1 MSIVLTY
8 ITRFKT
14 RIKNLSIYLLASLI
28 PMLVSMIA
36 NPFVAKNM
44 SPTDYAITGY
54 YMAFNILLGPLVHFY
69 LINYYT
75 KKYFE
80 FTKDERK
87 ELRATILKM
96 LIFFSF
102 LLFFVALLGIYIYT
116 TLFNKESQLPFFP
129 YALMALLP
137 LPLNGI
143 FSLGLVDFRMTRDSK
158 MFFKYSVTKGLMT
171 TACLILFV
179 VLFKMGA
186 FGYLGSTLLISF
198 AIFLF
203 LLFKNKDQLKIPFS
217 KHFAKESILFCWPLV
232 IASMLTFFSN
242 GYDKVLLE
250 RTGDVVALGIYS
262 VGFTMAHH
270 LHVFSNSINDTFQ
283 PDIYE
288 SIVKNNFKRCF
299 KVVTIKLLLMLA
311 VVGLFILFAPFL
323 VRILT
328 AGRYVASTPFARIL
342 SLASITSMMY
352 YSMSQVTVALGYT
365 SITLYN
371 KILGSILSVLSFGIL
386 IPAFGAYGAAWGGVL
401 SFFYFF
407 LGNVIMVVI
416 KYKITHRY
424 DNRNF
429 NIPPTN

>member
-1 MSIVLTY
+1 MSIFSKY

-14 RIKNLSIYLLASLI
+14 QIKNLSIYLLASLI
-28 PMLVSMIA
+28 PMLVSMVM

-54 YMAFNILLGPLVHFY
+54 YTAFNTLLGPLVSFY

-75 KKYFE
+75 KRFFE
-80 FTKDERK
+80 FSDEGRK
-87 ELRATILKM
+87 KLRATILKM

-102 LLFFVALLGIYIYT
+102 MLFLVALLGVYIYSAF
-116 TLFNKESQLPFFP
+116 FNKESQLPFFP

-158 MFFKYSVTKGLMT
+158 SFFYYSVSKGLLA
-171 TACLILFV
+171 TAFLVLFV
-179 VLFKMGA
+179 VVLKLGA
-186 FGYLGSTLLISF
+186 FGYLGSSLLIAF
-198 AIFLF
+198 AFFIFLF
-203 LLFKNKDQLKIPFS
+203 IKNKEQLKIPFN
-217 KHFAKESILFCWPLV
+217 KTIAKESILFCWPLV

-242 GYDKVLLE
+242 GYDKVFLE

-288 SIVKNNFKRCF
+288 SIVKINYKRCLR
-299 KVVTIKLLLMLA
+299 VVLIKLLLMAA
-311 VVGLFILFAPFL
+311 VVGVFILFAPFL

-328 AGRYVASTPFARIL
+328 AGRYVAATPFARIL
-342 SLASITSMMY
+342 SLASVTSMMY
-352 YSMSQVTVALGYT
+352 YSMSQITVAMGYT
-365 SITLYN
+365 SITLIN
-371 KILGSILSVLSFGIL
+371 KILGSALSILSFSIL
-386 IPAFGAYGAAWGGVL
+386 IPQYGAYGAAWGGVL
-401 SFFYFF
+401 SYFYFF
-407 LGNVIMVVI
+407 LGNAIMVFI
-416 KYKITHRY
+416 KYKHTHRY
-424 DNRNF
+424 DNRNS
-429 NIPPTN
+429 NIPSSN